1 MEVMMKLAEK
11 INKIQEDISKL
22 YSQID
27 DLLFQEAD
35 RLIDRMH
42 WRESRETIR
51 QEINDFPESIYR
63 IELIRIFEETYLEDL

>member
-1 MEVMMKLAEK
+1 MKLAEK

-27 DLLFQEAD
+27 DLLSQEAD
-35 RLIDRMH
+35 RLSNRMY

-51 QEINDFPESIYR
+51 QEIKDFPESIYR
-63 IELIRIFEETYLEDL
+63 IELIRIFEETYQEDL

>member
-1 MEVMMKLAEK
+1 MKLAEK

-27 DLLFQEAD
+27 DILFQEAD

-63 IELIRIFEETYLEDL
+63 IELIRIFEETYQEDL